1 MGTIIYYIQENFNL
15 IIKLTV
21 QHLNLSLAS
30 VIVAILIGV
39 PGGILS
45 MRYKSISSIM
55 LNVIDVL
62 YTIPSLALFGL
73 MIPVLGMG
81 TLPAFVALV
90 LYSLLPIVQNTY
102 AGIKNIDSSIT
113 ESAVGMGMGQF
124 RLLFTIE
131 LPLSFSVIL
140 AGVRTA
146 LVNSIGLTTIAAYI
160 GAGGLGALVFWGISS
175 VSPLLILIGSIP
187 VVLMSLVGDYLLKIA
202 EDKYSFKG

>member
-1 MGTIIYYIQENFNL
+1 
-15 IIKLTV
+15 
-21 QHLNLSLAS
+21 
-30 VIVAILIGV
+30 
-39 PGGILS
+39 
-45 MRYKSISSIM
+45 M
-55 LNVIDVL
+55 LNYISVSYTHLDV
-62 YTIPSLALFGL
+62 YKR
-73 MIPVLGMG
+73 
-81 TLPAFVALV
+81 
-90 LYSLLPIVQNTY
+90 Q
-102 AGIKNIDSSIT
+102 
-113 ESAVGMGMGQF
+113 GQF

>member
-15 IIKLTV
+15 IIELTV

-45 MRYKSISSIM
+45 TRYKSVSSIL

-90 LYSLLPIVQNTY
+90 LYTLLPIVQNTY
-102 AGIKNIDSSIT
+102 TGIKNIDSSII
-113 ESAVGMGMGQF
+113 ESAVGMGMGPF
-124 RLLFTIE
+124 RLLFAIE

-140 AGVRTA
+140 AGIRTA

-160 GAGGLGALVFWGISS
+160 GAGGLGVFVFRGISS
-175 VSPLLILIGSIP
+175 VSPLLISIGSIP
-187 VVLMSLVGDYLLKIA
+187 VVLMSLTGDYLLKIA
-202 EDKYSFKG
+202 EEKYSFKG